1 MTPSTSAAVAIG
13 QWNDRARHHE
23 RYALDSKA
31 SLYGCAGGLSGY
43 ALNISTGGVRLL
55 FETDAPAAAERVLS
69 ALDLT
74 VVLEGACARSAR
86 VAWYR
91 LVPGGIV
98 VGLAFGDAGLL

>member
-1 MTPSTSAAVAIG
+1 MIPSAGAEVVVGKWS
-13 QWNDRARHHE
+13 DRARHHE
-23 RYALDSKA
+23 RHALDAKA
-31 SLYGCAGGLSGY
+31 SLYGGAGGLSGY

-69 ALDLT
+69 APDLS
-74 VVLEGACARSAR
+74 VAIEGAHPRRAR

-98 VGLAFGDAGLL
+98 VGIAFWDALL